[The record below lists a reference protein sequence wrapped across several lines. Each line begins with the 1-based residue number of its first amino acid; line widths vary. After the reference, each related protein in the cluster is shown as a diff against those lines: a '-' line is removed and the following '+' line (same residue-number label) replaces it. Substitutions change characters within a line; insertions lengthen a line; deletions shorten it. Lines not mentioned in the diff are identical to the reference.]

1 MRHLL
6 TAALATALL
15 ATGATARPTPQEKL
29 DKILAGRV
37 AGPPEQCITL
47 SNNNRSQIIAGVGIV
62 YGSGNRVWLNQPTS
76 GASSLR
82 EDDILLTR
90 VTTGQL
96 CDVDIVRL
104 VDRVGR
110 FERGFVNLGAFIPY
124 TRVSKN

>member
-1 MRHLL
+1 MRRFL

-15 ATGATARPTPQEKL
+15 ATGATARPTPQQKL

-37 AGPPEQCITL
+37 AGPPEQCISL
-47 SNNNRSQIIAGVGIV
+47 ANNNRSQIIAGVGIV
-62 YGSGNRVWLNQPTS
+62 YGSGNRLWLNRPTS
-76 GASSLR
+76 GADSLR

-96 CDVDIVRL
+96 CNVDIVRL

-110 FERGFVNLGAFIPY
+110 FERGFVNLGDFVPY
-124 TRVSKN
+124 TRAGKN